1 MIVCRR
7 TTSGL
12 GNADG
17 VVNGQFHFRPL
28 PAGTQPHAW
37 AGVMNAVVIGAR
49 QIDASAVVG
58 KMLETESS
66 LGVGGGFGHREQLAA
81 DLRPQHHFGA
91 GQRRLAGGADHDAF
105 NNAVAGGRNGRQYRT
120 RQNDHRHEHCFGA
133 SGPGDSRTAA
143 NAVAGGGRPATT
155 RKGR

>member
-1 MIVCRR
+1 MCRR

-28 PAGTQPHAW
+28 PRRTQPHAG
-37 AGVMNAVVIGAR
+37 AGVMNAVAIGAR

-91 GQRRLAGGADHDAF
+91 GQRSLAGGADHDAF
-105 NNAVAGGRNGRQYRT
+105 NDAVAGGRSGRQYRT
-120 RQNDHRHEHCFGA
+120 RQNDRSHEHCFG
-133 SGPGDSRTAA
+133 PHLRHDSRTAR
-143 NAVAGGGRPATT
+143 NAVAGGGRPTATQQ
-155 RKGR
+155 RR